1 MTKSTTKAKFHL
13 RLKERKS
20 PHFMERHPRYDVLV
34 GDEKV
39 SELYFNM
46 TGFRGSLMSVFG
58 FEVDIGERGIS
69 TWKKAVSQL
78 NAEARDVMK
87 MNDEDP
93 RRIEKAERTVVGDL
107 MKLTFDD
114 GSYFCVQERIYRAA
128 VEIFGQDRLSPAFF
142 EPEEDNVAIYP
153 HATIRTGETWDQPL
167 FVLEV
172 FDTEDPDQ
180 VAVVSGRLPA
190 LLGKIIYGYTTHP
203 NLPDEWGRADLA
215 ERFGD
220 DWHQSAEQVVFL
232 RRETV
237 EEIARLNGRDF
248 IRSSLLPGR
257 GIASE
262 PVRIFSEKI
271 TSTSDRPTLILSN
284 DQAEKYAEFLQ
295 DRGLTSEVRKPEA
308 CEEPDF

>member
-1 MTKSTTKAKFHL
+1 MPKATTNAKFRL
-13 RLKERKS
+13 SLKERKS
-20 PHFMERHPRYDVLV
+20 PHFMERHPRYDVMV

-46 TGFRGSLMSVFG
+46 TGYRGALMSVFG

-69 TWKKAVSQL
+69 TWKRAVSQL
-78 NAEARDVMK
+78 NSEARDVMK

-93 RRIEKAERTVVGDL
+93 RRIEKAERTVAGDL
-107 MKLTFDD
+107 TKLTFDD

-142 EPEEDNVAIYP
+142 EPEDDQVAIYP
-153 HATIRTGETWDQPL
+153 HGTIRTGETWDKPL

-190 LLGKIIYGYTTHP
+190 LLGKIIYGDTTHP
-203 NLPDEWGRADLA
+203 NLPEQWGRADLA
-215 ERFGD
+215 ERLGD
-220 DWHQSAEQVVFL
+220 DWHQSAEQVVLL

-237 EEIARLNGRDF
+237 EEIAELNKRDF

-262 PVRIFSEKI
+262 PVRVFSQRI
-271 TSTSDRPTLILSN
+271 TSTSERPKLILSE
-284 DQAEKYAEFLQ
+284 DQADKYAVFLQ
-295 DRGLTSEVRKPEA
+295 ERGFASEVREPEA